1 MPTPAHPQR
10 VRLHGGR
17 NIHAARPGRMGRV
30 TPCGYPVGRLDHW
43 LPAAAAN
50 ALADLLH
57 TEANRLGATTHP
69 HWKDTAAYRA
79 LAVARALNGDR

>member
-1 MPTPAHPQR
+1 MTPADELRAAAKVLR
-10 VRLHGGR
+10 V
-17 NIHAARPGRMGRV
+17 PDDTV
-30 TPCGYPVGRLDHW
+30 TI
-43 LPAAAAN
+43 PAAAAN

-57 TEANRLGATTHP
+57 TEANRLGAAAHP